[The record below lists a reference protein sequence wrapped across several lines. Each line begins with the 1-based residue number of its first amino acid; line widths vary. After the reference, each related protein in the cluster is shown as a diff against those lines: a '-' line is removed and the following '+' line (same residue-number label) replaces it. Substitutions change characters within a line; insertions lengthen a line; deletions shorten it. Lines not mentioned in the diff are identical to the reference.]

1 DEDFPN
7 LGDTC
12 TVGIGACEATGTY
25 VCTADDSS
33 TECNAIPG
41 TPSPE
46 VCDDPGM
53 IDEDCNGVANA
64 DDPDCDVSCTPT
76 GIPEI
81 ICNGVDDDC
90 DGAIDEDYQVTGT
103 TCGTGE
109 CASTGQTTCVGGAE
123 GDTLTKT
130 SRTWAIRVQ

>member
-1 DEDFPN
+1 
-7 LGDTC
+7 
-12 TVGIGACEATGTY
+12 
-25 VCTADDSS
+25 
-33 TECNAIPG
+33 
-41 TPSPE
+41 
-46 VCDDPGM
+46 M

-123 GDTLTKT
+123 GDTCTPGT
-130 SRTWAIRVQ
+130 PH